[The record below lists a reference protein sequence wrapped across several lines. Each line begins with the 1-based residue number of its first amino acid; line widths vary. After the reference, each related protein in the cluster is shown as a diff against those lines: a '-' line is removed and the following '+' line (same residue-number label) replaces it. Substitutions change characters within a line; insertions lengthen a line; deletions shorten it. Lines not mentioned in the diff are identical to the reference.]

1 MKIHKIVMHQEF
13 NAPIQKVW
21 ADMSDHI
28 SMGKILGQKF
38 KIIKEGNNPSEPSG
52 VGSVRRIDI
61 PVFGFEETVMK
72 SEKEKLIEYKIT
84 KGTPLNHH
92 YGTMIFKSLGDNK
105 SSLDY
110 TIELGSK
117 IPFLGLIL
125 KVALTGLIGG
135 GIKKYA
141 KKLK

>member
-1 MKIHKIVMHQEF
+1 MKIHKIEMHQEF
-13 NAPIQKVW
+13 NAPVSKVW
-21 ADMSDHI
+21 ADMSDHV
-28 SMGKILGQKF
+28 SMGKIMGQKF
-38 KIIKEGNNPSEPSG
+38 TVLKKGNDPNEPNG
-52 VGSVRRIDI
+52 VGSVRRINI

-72 SEKEKLIEYKIT
+72 AEKEKVIEYTIT

-92 YGTMIFKSLGDNK
+92 YGTMHFKSLGDNK

-117 IPFLGLIL
+117 IPFLGLGL
-125 KVALTGLIGG
+125 KIALKSLIGG

-141 KKLK
+141 QKLH